1 MLLPTKNIHVTGNI
15 VVLYYGFCVLQRL
28 MDIKKKGVYR
38 TDIINKRP
46 YWTCYIYD
54 KKINVTFI
62 DKDVDA
68 VDVLHGE
75 IENAPLYVFDMKEED
90 YVIILMPN
98 YGTNERAI
106 EEKVREIDG
115 ERIT

>member
-15 VVLYYGFCVLQRL
+15 VVLDYGFCVLQRL
-28 MDIKKKGVYR
+28 MDINKKGVYG

-90 YVIILMPN
+90 YVIILMSN
-98 YGTNERAI
+98 YGTNEREI
-106 EEKVREIDG
+106 EEK
-115 ERIT
+115 